1 MLNCH
6 PKRLDSFVYLLTAY
20 ENACLFTFLSLLV
33 FLFFFYFCVLTDKTW
48 HLIGS
53 LCILK
58 ITNEGEHFLWIA
70 CSYFCLIFFWVAFFF
85 LTPHWFAVALC
96 YWRKLTFCPFCL
108 SIFSHLSFFFWF
120 CWCSVFWSLE
130 AYNFWVLFSQ
140 THQWGGCLIL
150 IRALMFDTNT
160 MLYNISRVT
169 WFEPGVCFWRIPFWP
184 RFVLIGWSYCL
195 FRIYN

>member
-1 MLNCH
+1 MLNILILLNCH

-20 ENACLFTFLSLLV
+20 ENVCLFTFLSLLV

-85 LTPHWFAVALC
+85 FNPPLICSSSLLL
-96 YWRKLTFCPFCL
+96 KEINL
-108 SIFSHLSFFFWF
+108 LSFLFKYFFPF
-120 CWCSVFWSLE
+120 IIFLLVLLMLSVLVFRSL
-130 AYNFWVLFSQ
+130 
-140 THQWGGCLIL
+140 
-150 IRALMFDTNT
+150 
-160 MLYNISRVT
+160 
-169 WFEPGVCFWRIPFWP
+169 
-184 RFVLIGWSYCL
+184 
-195 FRIYN
+195 

>member
-1 MLNCH
+1 MASHWFSLHFKNY
-6 PKRLDSFVYLLTAY
+6 KWGRTFLM
-20 ENACLFTFLSLLV
+20 NCLFLFLPNFLL
-33 FLFFFYFCVLTDKTW
+33 
-48 HLIGS
+48 G
-53 LCILK
+53 
-58 ITNEGEHFLWIA
+58 
-70 CSYFCLIFFWVAFFF
+70 CLFFF